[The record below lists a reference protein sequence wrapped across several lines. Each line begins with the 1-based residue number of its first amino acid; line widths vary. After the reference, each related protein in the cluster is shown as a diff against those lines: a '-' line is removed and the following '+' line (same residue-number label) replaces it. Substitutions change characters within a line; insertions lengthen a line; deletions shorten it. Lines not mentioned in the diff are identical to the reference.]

1 VEGADQAAQPR
12 GGTSARILRKSKN
25 STKKHGFNKVNP
37 KIEQNRDFFSCETL
51 KLTNFVF
58 KKWLIPHA
66 AIVQIG
72 NKPQFMLFHLFR
84 LLPLDLGG
92 SVTQFP

>member
-1 VEGADQAAQPR
+1 
-12 GGTSARILRKSKN
+12 LRKSKN
-25 STKKHGFNKVNP
+25 STKKHGFNEVNP
-37 KIEQNRDFFSCETL
+37 KIEQNRDFYSCETL

-72 NKPQFMLFHLFR
+72 DKASIHAVHLFR
-84 LLPLDLGG
+84 LLPLDLDG
-92 SVTQFP
+92 SVTQFPKQIIATNEIAVLIN